1 MSQCEI
7 QQEIHEPNA
16 SEVTRGI
23 SHRRDVNAQFT
34 MRSHR
39 EICGFYLTVHP
50 IENVLAGMD
59 I

>member
-7 QQEIHEPNA
+7 QQEIHELNA

-23 SHRRDVNAQFT
+23 SHRRDMYAQFT
-34 MRSHR
+34 MKSHR
-39 EICGFYLTVHP
+39 EICGFYLTINP
-50 IENVLAGMD
+50 IENVLEGMD